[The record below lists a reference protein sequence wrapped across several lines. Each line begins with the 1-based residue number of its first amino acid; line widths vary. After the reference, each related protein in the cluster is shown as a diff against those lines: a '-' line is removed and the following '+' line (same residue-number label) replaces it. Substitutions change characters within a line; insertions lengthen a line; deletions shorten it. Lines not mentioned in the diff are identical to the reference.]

1 MVLQEEKTQNGFLNV
16 TEETLVG
23 KKRGT
28 VLAISEMQYQL
39 CEDF

>member
-1 MVLQEEKTQNGFLNV
+1 MVFQEKNPQNGFLNV

-23 KKRGT
+23 KKCGT